1 VIHDWG
7 NAECVAIL
15 STIRRAA
22 APGATVLV
30 VENVL
35 PDEGID
41 PRGQTLDVIMLAV
54 TGGKG
59 TDSEPVE
66 RALQS
71 CRLRRRHGQRD
82 RRSSAHCRADCCR
95 IAATLL
101 LLSRGCDTRTSAR
114 VPMLRVSDSHGGDTL
129 PGPETPQL
137 RVRPPSGPG
146 ECGSNAVA
154 DVDVLRPLS
163 IGPGRRGEP
172 LSVGSRRPGSF
183 GPYTKVWTF
192 LAGGRKQRER
202 VNPRAAPAPR
212 PGRYAGR
219 SRPGRRPRRARA
231 ARA

>member
-1 VIHDWG
+1 MEVIHDWG
-7 NAECVAIL
+7 NAECVATL

-137 RVRPPSGPG
+137 RVRPAQRARRVRLQMPLRMSTFSGG
-146 ECGSNAVA
+146 LALV
-154 DVDVLRPLS
+154 
-163 IGPGRRGEP
+163 PGRRGEP
-172 LSVGSRRPGSF
+172 LSVESRRPGSF
-183 GPYTKVWTF
+183 GPSRRY
-192 LAGGRKQRER
+192 GR
-202 VNPRAAPAPR
+202 PC
-212 PGRYAGR
+212 
-219 SRPGRRPRRARA
+219 RRAKA
-231 ARA
+231 A